1 MKFFNLFLF
10 LFILFSSA
18 ASGIVIRHDKA
29 DYLYVRDTPELAAHV
44 TFTTPQKDGTPY
56 VVGSG
61 TYIGNGWVLTAAHV
75 ANFFEKPDVARVN
88 GEVLNIGKVILHEKW
103 KDQHIGFDIAL
114 VKVSQPKAPIPPVAL
129 FDLKLQANEIVTIG
143 GQGDSGHGIIGMQP
157 GDYKFRIA
165 YNKIDKVE
173 GQWLSFTFDAPENGA
188 LEFEGVCG
196 GGDSG
201 SAAYIIRDGIPHI
214 VGLSSWQDT
223 EPTGWKQGFYGAKD
237 YYTYINYYQ
246 KWLQKH
252 LSQ

>member
-1 MKFFNLFLF
+1 MKTIILI

-18 ASGIVIRHDKA
+18 ASSIVIRHDKA
-29 DYLYVRDTPELAAHV
+29 NELYVRDTPELKAHV

-103 KDQHIGFDIAL
+103 KDRQIGFDIAL
-114 VKVSQPKAPIPPVAL
+114 VKVSEPKNPIPRVVL
-129 FDLKLQANEIVTIG
+129 FDFKLQTNDIVTIG
-143 GQGDSGHGIIGMQP
+143 GQGDSGHGLIGMQP

-165 YNKIDKVE
+165 HNKIDKVE

-188 LEFEGVCG
+188 LELEGGCG

-201 SAAYIIRDGIPHI
+201 SAAYIIADGITHI

-223 EPTGWKQGFYGAKD
+223 EPTDWKQGFYGAKD
-237 YYTYINYYQ
+237 YYTNINHYQ
-246 KWLQKH
+246 KWLEKH